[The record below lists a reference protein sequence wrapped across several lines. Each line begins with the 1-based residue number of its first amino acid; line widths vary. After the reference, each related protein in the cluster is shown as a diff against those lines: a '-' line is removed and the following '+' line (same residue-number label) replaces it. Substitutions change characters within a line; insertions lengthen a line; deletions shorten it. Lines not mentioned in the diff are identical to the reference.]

1 MQEDMIF
8 VVVAFALMVATP
20 TLIAIWFQRGPVRNR
35 QPHILLDRTI
45 GDADGLLDS
54 HAAGESDFAA
64 SWDWLEQEAGAD
76 FYRDEM
82 RRLYDLRERV
92 KREQAAR

>member
-1 MQEDMIF
+1 MKEDMIF

-20 TLIAIWFQRGPVRNR
+20 TLIAIWFQRCPVRNR
-35 QPHILLDRTI
+35 QPHIPLDRTP
-45 GDADGLLDS
+45 GDADGLRDS
-54 HAAGESDFAA
+54 YASEESDFAA
-64 SWDWLEQEAGAD
+64 SWDTLERASGAD

>member
-1 MQEDMIF
+1 MEEDMIF

-35 QPHILLDRTI
+35 QPHILLDHTS
-45 GDADGLLDS
+45 GDADGLRDS
-54 HAAGESDFAA
+54 HASAESDFATSWNTLERA
-64 SWDWLEQEAGAD
+64 SGTD

-92 KREQAAR
+92 KREQDVR

>member
-20 TLIAIWFQRGPVRNR
+20 TIIAIWLQRGQADR
-35 QPHILLDRTI
+35 QPYILLDRAL

-54 HAAGESDFAA
+54 HACGEDDFAA
-64 SWDWLEQEAGAD
+64 SWDTLERASGAD

-82 RRLYDLRERV
+82 RRLYDLRRRV
-92 KREQAAR
+92 QSGQAAR